1 MPENKRKQVLIVGSG
16 GREHALGWKISQSP
30 EVEKVFFAPG
40 NGGTVENVDVKQND
54 IAGLISFARGKPD
67 LLTIVGPEEPLSL
80 GLVDAFMKEGLRIFG
95 PTAEA
100 ARIEASKAFAK
111 EFMVE
116 AGIPTAGFGI
126 FADPDAA
133 KDYVEKQD
141 GRLVVKAD
149 GLAAGKGVIVCD
161 DKWQAIAAI
170 DTMMIHKEFGRAGD
184 RIVIEE
190 RIMGEEASFIA
201 LCDGRTV
208 MPLASSQDHKRVFD
222 GDKGPNTGGMGAYS
236 PAPLIDEK
244 LYDEIVSRVMKPAI
258 GTLSKRKTPFTGFLY
273 AGIMVDESTGKPL
286 VLEFN
291 ARMGDPECQPIM
303 MRMKS
308 DLYPYLDAA
317 SKGELD
323 SLSPIAWRDQAAV
336 CVVMA
341 AKGYPGSYEKGK
353 IIEGLDSDP
362 EPDVM
367 VFQAGTTRNAQG
379 KVVTNGGRVLG
390 VTALGENAQE
400 AADRAYSAVR
410 RLSWGN
416 SDQQYRTDIAKRAIA
431 RQRK

>member
-1 MPENKRKQVLIVGSG
+1 
-16 GREHALGWKISQSP
+16 
-30 EVEKVFFAPG
+30 
-40 NGGTVENVDVKQND
+40 
-54 IAGLISFARGKPD
+54 
-67 LLTIVGPEEPLSL
+67 
-80 GLVDAFMKEGLRIFG
+80 
-95 PTAEA
+95 
-100 ARIEASKAFAK
+100 
-111 EFMVE
+111 
-116 AGIPTAGFGI
+116 
-126 FADPDAA
+126 
-133 KDYVEKQD
+133 
-141 GRLVVKAD
+141 
-149 GLAAGKGVIVCD
+149 
-161 DKWQAIAAI
+161 
-170 DTMMIHKEFGRAGD
+170 
-184 RIVIEE
+184 
-190 RIMGEEASFIA
+190 
-201 LCDGRTV
+201 
-208 MPLASSQDHKRVFD
+208 
-222 GDKGPNTGGMGAYS
+222 
-236 PAPLIDEK
+236 
-244 LYDEIVSRVMKPAI
+244 MKPAI